1 MSYVACHKSH
11 GRHDLWRSG
20 SDLAQAGV
28 GNTIDGGTHWVRALR
43 LWMGEIARVVAVNER
58 PLATMAGESLTHAI
72 VKFESGK
79 TATFDCLVMD
89 APMSKAEPFFRIQGT
104 KGEIELGLHAQGSST
119 SSIDCM
125 RGSQRI
131 TGPGGEE
138 SLIIIISSPQTYP
151 SRRLEPVRP
160 TLVRL
165 MKRVW
170 RPWISARGGDT
181 RLLSSL
187 FKALWLTCETFGS
200 TSGTGAL
207 DAAGADNS
215 AVGAIAASGALGT
228 AAFFAA
234 RAFASRLCFW
244 SRSELGLTFSLSSAT
259 RLVVRQRRC
268 DSL

>member
-1 MSYVACHKSH
+1 M
-11 GRHDLWRSG
+11 
-20 SDLAQAGV
+20 
-28 GNTIDGGTHWVRALR
+28 
-43 LWMGEIARVVAVNER
+43 R
-58 PLATMAGESLTHAI
+58 P
-72 VKFESGK
+72 
-79 TATFDCLVMD
+79 
-89 APMSKAEPFFRIQGT
+89 
-104 KGEIELGLHAQGSST
+104 
-119 SSIDCM
+119 
-125 RGSQRI
+125 SQRI
-131 TGPGGEE
+131 TGPDGEE

-160 TLVRL
+160 MLVRL

-181 RLLSSL
+181 MLLSSL
-187 FKALWLTCETFGS
+187 FKALWLTCETLGS
-200 TSGTGAL
+200 TSDAGAL

-215 AVGAIAASGALGT
+215 AVGATAASGALGT

-268 DSL
+268 DSLCRSRFSRSGSTSAFRCGGMSMCCIIKPLFRRRSERLKGTGRGV